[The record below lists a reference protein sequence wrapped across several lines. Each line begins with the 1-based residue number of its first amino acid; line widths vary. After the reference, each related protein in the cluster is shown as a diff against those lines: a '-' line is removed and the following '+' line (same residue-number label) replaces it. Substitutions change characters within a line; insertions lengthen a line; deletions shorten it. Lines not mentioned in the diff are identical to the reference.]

1 MIYNDLIE
9 TTIHSEL
16 FIKKHMS
23 NIAQVLRLLGDE
35 TRLRILILVSQTP
48 LNVSELT
55 TILGMAQSGISRHL
69 SHLRKMKLLQERKEG
84 IWTYYQFAQKES
96 LDSELHL
103 LWSYLQEQ
111 LSSMKDPKNDQVRLH
126 EILRQREISG
136 GGLNERLLEPGQS
149 WFAWSCLLGMLLG
162 QNEES
167 KSGFDSGT
175 SELEVI
181 DLGCGDGTL
190 TVEMA
195 KFAGRVIGV
204 DYKPEVLAS
213 ARQRV
218 NRLGLQNVIL
228 MAEDVCNLS
237 LPDESLDVVFF
248 SQSLHHLDD
257 PKRGFQEAARILR
270 PGGQVLVMELD
281 AHTEEWVLEKLGH
294 KWLGFENETLLDFMQ
309 TAGFNHLHSEILP
322 YRREE
327 LFQIILSA
335 GRKS

>member
-1 MIYNDLIE
+1 
-9 TTIHSEL
+9 
-16 FIKKHMS
+16 MS
-23 NIAQVLRLLGDE
+23 KIAQVLRLLGDE
-35 TRLRILILVSQTP
+35 TRLRILILVSHTP

-96 LDSELHL
+96 LDSELQL

-136 GGLNERLLEPGQS
+136 VGLNERLLEPGQS
-149 WFAWSCLLGMLLG
+149 WFAWSCLLGILLR
-162 QNEES
+162 QNGES

-204 DYKPEVLAS
+204 DNKPEVLAS

-218 NRLGLQNVIL
+218 NRLGLQNVTL
-228 MAEDVCNLS
+228 MAEDVSNLS

-270 PGGQVLVMELD
+270 PRGQVLVMELD
-281 AHTEEWVLEKLGH
+281 AHTEGWVLEKLGH
-294 KWLGFENETLLDFMQ
+294 RWLGFKNETLRGFMQ
-309 TAGFNHLHSEILP
+309 TAGFNNLHSEILP

-327 LFQIILSA
+327 LFQITLSA